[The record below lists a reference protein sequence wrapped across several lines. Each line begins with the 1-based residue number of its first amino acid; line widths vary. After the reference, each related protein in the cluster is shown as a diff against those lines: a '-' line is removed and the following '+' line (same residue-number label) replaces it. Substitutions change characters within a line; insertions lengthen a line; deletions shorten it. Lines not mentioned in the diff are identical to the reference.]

1 MSSDMWLIIGPIAI
15 AVTGWFVGME
25 IKRLRNQVDQ
35 LLENQK
41 EMAVQIARLEA
52 KIRSKNEMISNVLLV
67 GFRGPGKFPWVFLY
81 IGPNENY

>member
-1 MSSDMWLIIGPIAI
+1 MTTDIWLIIGPIAI
-15 AVTGWFVGME
+15 AVTGWFIGSE

-52 KIRSKNEMISNVLLV
+52 KLN
-67 GFRGPGKFPWVFLY
+67 
-81 IGPNENY
+81 

>member
-1 MSSDMWLIIGPIAI
+1 MSTDIWLIIGPIAI
-15 AVTGWFVGME
+15 AVTGWFIGSE

-52 KIRSKNEMISNVLLV
+52 KLN
-67 GFRGPGKFPWVFLY
+67 
-81 IGPNENY
+81 

>member
-1 MSSDMWLIIGPIAI
+1 MSSDIWLIIGPIAI

-35 LLENQK
+35 LLLNQK

-52 KIRSKNEMISNVLLV
+52 KMKWSLT
-67 GFRGPGKFPWVFLY
+67 Y
-81 IGPNENY
+81 C